1 MITVV
6 GSVSV
11 PAFSLWHM
19 SVIQTCE
26 QARPEVIN
34 AKIRTFLS
42 AREGRLLTRD
52 ESLEYQRLTVQW
64 LAAKRVCGPGGPRRA
79 EEQLPG

>member
-1 MITVV
+1 
-6 GSVSV
+6 
-11 PAFSLWHM
+11 M
-19 SVIQTCE
+19 SVIHTCD

-64 LAAKRVCGPGGPRRA
+64 LAAKRSCGQGSPRRV
-79 EEQLPG
+79 EEPLPG